1 MSLPAA
7 ISVCLMVTLPN
18 SLSLELSENDLS
30 TFLLLL
36 PWFERSSF
44 WSSNDINLRTCTDSE
59 PFEPSE
65 TESGGVRHNRN
76 IICTKYMKR
85 AEKQATPQI
94 RKSPQKLL
102 SWSWSD
108 SSSVESELQTLCNSH
123 LSWIRWRSPFSD
135 SCRMAVDKSTANGE
149 SRGKACNA
157 KDKRKKGSNTCI
169 SHLQ

>member
-1 MSLPAA
+1 MLLPAV
-7 ISVCLMVTLPN
+7 ISVCLLGILPN
-18 SLSLELSENDLS
+18 SPSLELSDNDLS

-44 WSSNDINLRTCTDSE
+44 SSSNDINLRTPTESE
-59 PFEPSE
+59 LFEPSE
-65 TESGGVRHNRN
+65 TESGGVRHNCN

-108 SSSVESELQTLCNSH
+108 SISVESELQALCNSH
-123 LSWIRWRSPFSD
+123 LSWIRCRSPFSD
-135 SCRMAVDKSTANGE
+135 SCRMVVDKSTANGE
-149 SRGKACNA
+149 SRGKAYHA
-157 KDKRKKGSNTCI
+157 KDKRKKGSNNCI